1 MTCLG
6 ATSQQQFT
14 ARSLTITETAQD
26 LQHLFNYVNQPSLK
40 DRIVALYLL
49 KIERV
54 NCLHELSKIIGC
66 EIDCLEHWLTLYQ
79 NRGLAAL
86 LALES
91 VYDQNKPLARR
102 RGVWGK
108 D

>member
-6 ATSQQQFT
+6 ATSQKL
-14 ARSLTITETAQD
+14 SLAITETAQD
-26 LQHLFNYVNQPSLK
+26 LQHLFNHLNQPSLK

-54 NCLHELSKIIGC
+54 NCLYELSKIIGC
-66 EIDCLEHWLTLYQ
+66 DLDCLEYWLALYQ

-86 LALES
+86 LAAES
-91 VYDQNKPLARR
+91 VFT
-102 RGVWGK
+102 GES
-108 D
+108 

>member
-6 ATSQQQFT
+6 ATSQQQSM

-26 LQHLFNYVNQPSLK
+26 LQHLFNHINQPSLK

-54 NCLHELSKIIGC
+54 NGLHELSKIIGC
-66 EIDCLEHWLTLYQ
+66 EVDCLEYWLNLYQTRGIVALLTLDSAIANQ
-79 NRGLAAL
+79 
-86 LALES
+86 
-91 VYDQNKPLARR
+91 
-102 RGVWGK
+102 
-108 D
+108 

>member
-6 ATSQQQFT
+6 ATSQQQSM

-66 EIDCLEHWLTLYQ
+66 EVDCLEYWLNLYQ
-79 NRGLAAL
+79 TRGIVAL
-86 LALES
+86 LAS
-91 VYDQNKPLARR
+91 DSAIANQ
-102 RGVWGK
+102 
-108 D
+108 